1 MNKERRKN
9 WDDGNAD
16 EKVQGF
22 KGSKVQRFFVL
33 KYTRRTWMIGTR
45 MTRMKEEDSFAT
57 QKKTDKARIGRASL
71 CVGLKCI

>member
-33 KYTRRTWMIGTR
+33 KYTRRTGMIGTR
-45 MTRMKEEDSFAT
+45 MTRMNWDDRNTDDTDEGRRFFRYAKEN
-57 QKKTDKARIGRASL
+57 G
-71 CVGLKCI
+71 